1 MDNNVEVKKLRS
13 LSDGRGRW
21 ARESE
26 RERERGGG
34 RGDVGGV
41 VQPVDVDRGGFEPAA
56 AAVRVHCCFQSF
68 FFHLKN
74 GRTVKDIPALKSS

>member
-41 VQPVDVDRGGFEPAA
+41 VQAVVVGIDVFTIVCQRGRCIQF
-56 AAVRVHCCFQSF
+56 
-68 FFHLKN
+68 
-74 GRTVKDIPALKSS
+74 GRRIF